1 MYNLKV
7 YEMQHRLNLHALNN
21 YTLVSRIDVSSL
33 IRCSNI
39 NCDNTDD
46 QKELFH
52 CVLTDVCGR
61 WEKRYSE
68 LLQNGE
74 RAWVFKQRM
83 EIGDAEVKTRD
94 ANYLT
99 GD

>member
-1 MYNLKV
+1 MLV
-7 YEMQHRLNLHALNN
+7 HGSVAL
-21 YTLVSRIDVSSL
+21 TLTVITLMIKKSYFTV
-33 IRCSNI
+33 
-39 NCDNTDD
+39 
-46 QKELFH
+46 F
-52 CVLTDVCGR
+52 LTDVCGR

-74 RAWVFKQRM
+74 RAWVFKQRR